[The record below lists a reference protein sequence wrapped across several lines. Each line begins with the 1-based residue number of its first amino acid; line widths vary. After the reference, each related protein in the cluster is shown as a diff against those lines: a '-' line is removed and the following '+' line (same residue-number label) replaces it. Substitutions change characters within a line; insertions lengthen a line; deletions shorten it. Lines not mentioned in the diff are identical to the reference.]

1 MPSILRVTILPD
13 GSLKTDARKMQG
25 SEKEILAELNAL
37 AAKVGGTL
45 TVEAHEKGNRA
56 HHTHDE
62 HTHSHG

>member
-45 TVEAHEKGNRA
+45 TVEAHAPGF
-56 HHTHDE
+56 HTHLREDE
-62 HTHSHG
+62 RTHSHG